1 MLEPPRDAARWR
13 RLAGRALVGGLCLA
27 ALVAVGALLTGSF
40 DDTDWRVV
48 ATSLGFSVFTSTT
61 AAGGALRLRA
71 DPRARA
77 LGGATVVTSVA
88 AYVLLVAALWIEDAE
103 GLWRAFGIAGLG
115 ALWSSHASLVVRAL
129 RPADAPL
136 LRRLTVLSIVTLG
149 IDTVVG
155 VVALLGLLEDV
166 DGEPFAR
173 VLAALLVITVLA
185 TALPPVLRRMAA
197 SRPRPAAGVPDWP
210 RPPAGGLAAEV
221 AEVAER
227 LAGMELPPQARA
239 EVARLRD
246 LARDAGA

>member
-1 MLEPPRDAARWR
+1 MFEVPRDAVQWR

-61 AAGGALRLRA
+61 AAGAALRLR
-71 DPRARA
+71 DEPRARA
-77 LGGATVVTSVA
+77 LGGATMATSVA
-88 AYVLLVAALWIEDAE
+88 AYVLLVAALWVEDAD

-115 ALWSSHASLVVRAL
+115 ALWSSHASLVTRAR
-129 RPADAPL
+129 RPADTPL
-136 LRRLTVLSIVTLG
+136 LRRLTALSIVTLG
-149 IDTVVG
+149 IDTAVG
-155 VVALLGLLEDV
+155 VVALLGLLDGV

-173 VLAALLVITVLA
+173 VLGALLVITVLA
-185 TALPPVLRRMAA
+185 TALPPILRRIAA
-197 SRPRPAAGVPDWP
+197 PRPGRPAAVLPDWP
-210 RPPAGGLAAEV
+210 GAPGALAVEV
-221 AEVAER
+221 AEAAER
-227 LAGMELPPQARA
+227 LSAMELPPQARA